1 VAKTTP
7 SYLRLYNE
15 TRPESTGQL
24 GDFWPG
30 LDRLCHAFEHAT
42 GWPLRCLP
50 DAEQPASTVL
60 WSAPAS
66 NGDAN
71 AEQMRVAVAAAE
83 GRAATQPPVE
93 LNAAVEL
100 AAGIGQ
106 LLGDLARA
114 RHGLWKVEA
123 ELAAGVPL
131 ATRTNEPHLAQR
143 LQSSLRSAAEAVRGT
158 AAALYL
164 VDETTTYLKLR
175 SVWNMPQE
183 RLLLPPR
190 ELARAAA
197 DLEALLGHAVVL
209 EDTTMH
215 TTFRPPES
223 AAAAVCVPV
232 SSSTAPLG
240 TLWVFG
246 DRARAFGDHEVN
258 MVEVVAGRI
267 AAELEREMLVAAGA
281 QANQL
286 KRQISSAER
295 WQEAQLPHISP
306 LNDTW
311 QVAGWTQSAGELS
324 GEFYDWFVRG
334 DESLAAAVG
343 SCGQGSIAAALSAG
357 ALRASVRA
365 HAQHADDPAA
375 AVGWINQSLFSG
387 SAGDQTASL
396 ALAFADAQ
404 SSQVRLALAGETA
417 AWKISTS
424 AATRLSAPAP
434 TVGLD
439 PDTDYT
445 LQEER
450 LASGELLV
458 LLSEGAVR
466 TCQQAGPA
474 GLEELISM
482 LVAHTDQSA
491 AVLVELIHDQLT
503 AQAREG
509 FLSGDCSTL
518 VLKCR

>member
-30 LDRLCHAFEHAT
+30 LDRLCQAFEHAT
-42 GWPLRCLP
+42 GWPLRCSP
-50 DAEQPASTVL
+50 EAEQPASTVL

-71 AEQMRVAVAAAE
+71 AEQMRVAVAATE

-114 RHGLWKVEA
+114 RCGLWKVEA

-131 ATRTNEPHLAQR
+131 SPRTNEPHLAQR
-143 LQSSLRSAAEAVRGT
+143 LQSSLHAAADAVRGT

-197 DLEALLGHAVVL
+197 DLEALLGHAIVL
-209 EDTTMH
+209 EDTAAH
-215 TTFRPPES
+215 TAFRPPES

-232 SSSTAPLG
+232 ASSTAPLG

-246 DRARAFGDHEVN
+246 DRPRAFGDHEVN

-281 QANQL
+281 ETNQL
-286 KRQISSAER
+286 KRQVSSAER
-295 WQEAQLPHISP
+295 WQESQLPHVSP
-306 LNDTW
+306 LNDIW

-334 DESLAAAVG
+334 DESLAVALG
-343 SCGQGSIAAALSAG
+343 CCGQGSIAAALSAG
-357 ALRASVRA
+357 ALRASIRA
-365 HAQHADDPAA
+365 HAQHAADPA
-375 AVGWINQSLFSG
+375 VVIGWTNQSFFSG
-387 SAGDQTASL
+387 STGDQTASL

-404 SSQVRLALAGETA
+404 SSRVRLALAGDTA
-417 AWKISTS
+417 AWKVS
-424 AATRLSAPAP
+424 ASGAIRLTLPAP

-439 PDTDYT
+439 PETYYT
-445 LQEER
+445 RHEER
-450 LASGELLV
+450 LAGGELLV
-458 LLSEGAVR
+458 LLSEGAVH
-466 TCQQAGPA
+466 TCQQAGQD
-474 GLEELISM
+474 GLDELTSL
-482 LVAHTDQSA
+482 LVAHSDQSA

-503 AQAREG
+503 ALAGEG
-509 FLSGDCSTL
+509 SLRDCTAL
-518 VLKCR
+518 ALKCR